1 MLTTRIPTIN
11 LRFVTS
17 VALTSAAVATFATA
31 AHAAPVTPQ
40 QLIDEGATSVQL
52 QYTDGKTTRNEHAGS
67 ADSQG
72 TPIQNQ
78 SHFRAGSVSKSVV
91 STAVLQLA
99 ERGKVSL
106 DAPIETYLPGKYT
119 FGKDVTVRQILGQT
133 SGLATAAYESKIPY
147 DPEAITTLKGTE
159 EFIQQRLRDKDI
171 TSYINQAG
179 LSATPGSTWQY
190 SNANYFIASQIVSAA
205 SHVPYQ
211 VYIHK
216 NIFKPLKMKNSSF
229 ESHRLSLPRPYV
241 RGYQPSEFYSG
252 QPGGEVIDL
261 TRQSGS
267 MFEGSGNLVTTTG
280 DLNIFMKALS
290 AGTILSQDSLAA
302 MQTPIAQNPLTYGLG
317 LMQTQTPC
325 GTIRGHSGNVYGYTT
340 ASYYLG
346 KKAVSI
352 SVTEG
357 TAAYGSHSEN
367 ALKLAFESLCPESAD
382 QPIDDAQLKESLRAT
397 APQVSSK
404 TDATQVTQ

>member
-11 LRFVTS
+11 FRFVAG
-17 VALTSAAVATFATA
+17 VALTSAVVATFATA

-40 QLIDEGATSVQL
+40 QLVDEGATGVQL
-52 QYTDGKTTRNEHAGS
+52 QYTDGKTARDEQAGS
-67 ADSQG
+67 ANTHG

-78 SHFRAGSVSKSVV
+78 SHFRAGSVSKAVV

-99 ERGKVSL
+99 ERGKISL

-133 SGLATAAYESKIPY
+133 SGLATAAYESKLPY
-147 DPEAITTLKGTE
+147 DAEAITTLKGTE
-159 EFIQQRLRDKDI
+159 EFIQQYRSDKDI

-179 LSATPGSTWQY
+179 LSTTPGSTWQY
-190 SNANYFIASQIVSAA
+190 SNANYFIASQIVSA
-205 SHVPYQ
+205 SSRMPYQ

-216 NIFKPLKMKNSSF
+216 NIFKPLNMKNSSF
-229 ESHRLSLPRPYV
+229 VSHRLSLPWPYT

-280 DLNIFMKALS
+280 DLNTFMKSLS
-290 AGTILSQDSLAA
+290 SGAILSQASLTA
-302 MQTPIAQNPLTYGLG
+302 MQTPIAENPLTYGLG

-346 KKAVSI
+346 KQAVSI

-367 ALKLAFESLCPESAD
+367 ALKLAFESLCPEVAN
-382 QPIDDAQLKESLRAT
+382 QPVDDDQLKESLRAT
-397 APQVSSK
+397 APQASSQ
-404 TDATQVTQ
+404 TTPAQVAQ